1 MLVGSLELKLLY
13 VKSVQLKTQKYFA
26 SHGKNQCLGN
36 DHPWEAYA
44 CLYSVESTELTPDR
58 GVKFYQ

>member
-1 MLVGSLELKLLY
+1 MGSLELKLLY
-13 VKSVQLKTQKYFA
+13 VKLIQLKTQKYFA

-36 DHPWEAYA
+36 DHPWETYV

-58 GVKFYQ
+58 DVKFYQ